1 MTAIIISLAAEREK
15 RNLSLPKPVEI
26 IEEDWDDVPVFDRA
40 LLWGEPN
47 PFERQRVLN
56 RFFEERA
63 MQSDPGDET

>member
-1 MTAIIISLAAEREK
+1 MTAQIIHLDEERAK
-15 RNLSLPKPVEI
+15 RNLSLPRPVEI

-56 RFFEERA
+56 RLFEERA
-63 MQSDPGDET
+63 MRTIHE